1 MNYQVIFHPIAD
13 KEYRDAYLWYEERL
27 EGLGDRF
34 TEAIENQLNQIIAKP
49 LLHAKKR
56 GIYREV
62 KADTFPYLIVYKVYD
77 KRKIIFVSSIYHT
90 SRNPRK
96 KYRK

>member
-49 LLHAKKR
+49 LLYAKKR
-56 GIYREV
+56 GVNREV